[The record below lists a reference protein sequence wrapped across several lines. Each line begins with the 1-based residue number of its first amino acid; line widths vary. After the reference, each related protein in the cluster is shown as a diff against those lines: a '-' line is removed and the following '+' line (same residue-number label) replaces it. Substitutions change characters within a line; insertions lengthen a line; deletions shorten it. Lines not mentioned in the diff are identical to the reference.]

1 MSVFLEGPN
10 ASEIW
15 QGPAGAGTAGDLDVV
30 VAAGPS
36 AIGSAELR
44 EAVARVAATMPS
56 TAVRYE
62 FLDAEGRQLGVH
74 VRRGAEQALPE
85 EWVPV
90 VVPGAAYRPDAHKA
104 EAEAYR
110 DRIGDRLLRPE
121 SVEESKKHLIHDDRQ
136 RADRVLALTHRS
148 PLLDVGCS
156 DGTLTLEAVR
166 RWQIQDAV
174 GIDVAASALD
184 EARRAMA
191 ADASLAGRVRFVE
204 SFIESLD
211 FPDGYFST
219 ITACETLEHVGQGQL
234 EGALAN
240 LLRMLRR
247 GGDMVVTV
255 PNRFPAEKYEQGG
268 RARWS
273 WPAHH
278 QFYTRA
284 SLHAMLAPHFN
295 RVQWM
300 THHEGDTPGTGIYLI
315 VAALDRR

>member
-1 MSVFLEGPN
+1 MSVFLEGP
-10 ASEIW
+10 
-15 QGPAGAGTAGDLDVV
+15 TAGQIWPGAAETGSAGDTDVV
-30 VAAGPS
+30 VGAEAS
-36 AIGSAELR
+36 ANGSPELR
-44 EAVARVAATMPS
+44 DAVARVAAAMPS
-56 TAVRYE
+56 SPVRYE

-74 VRRGAEQALPE
+74 VRRGARHALPE
-85 EWVPV
+85 EWLPV
-90 VVPGAAYRPDAHKA
+90 VVPGGEYRRDAHKA
-104 EAEAYR
+104 EAEEYR

-121 SVEESKKHLIHDDRQ
+121 SVEDSKKHLIHDDRQ
-136 RADRVLALTHRS
+136 RADRVLGLTHRS

-174 GIDVAASALD
+174 GIDVAASAID
-184 EARRAMA
+184 EARRALA
-191 ADASLAGRVRFVE
+191 ADADLTGRVRFVE

-219 ITACETLEHVGQGQL
+219 ITACETLEHVGQGEL

-284 SLHAMLAPHFN
+284 SLHAMLAPHFHQM
-295 RVQWM
+295 QWL